1 MRKTIE
7 PNLRLIKDYLG
18 SSDIFS
24 IPEYQRKYSWTTK
37 ECDKL
42 WQDIDDFANA
52 GGEDPY
58 FFGTI
63 IADCSERNKLNI
75 IDGQQRTTTFL
86 LFCKA
91 LQLVLSDILANF
103 KEDEDSSTLKR
114 GLANSLDLV
123 LRILYKAD
131 DETVENILDDWD
143 SVEKPVILENKSINE
158 EFKDEF
164 HKILSAKNF
173 DIAEKSVHRFYKKQ
187 KDNKYTGFF
196 KNFKSFY
203 EKLEKLDKDEIN
215 KIAKCFLGKCQ
226 VVEIRSWDIE
236 QAIAMFNS
244 LNSTGM
250 PLDDSDIISA
260 QLYANAND
268 DKEKFNSIWENL
280 VEITNNLEQRK
291 IVNLS
296 GILQE
301 YMYIQRAKDGLE
313 DVNMLGARK
322 YYLDA
327 KKELLKD
334 PVSLSS
340 NFLKIAYIWV
350 EIKENS
356 IIKLLLKFNEN
367 AKFFLISYLFK
378 FEKLEQKEVENIAV
392 YLLRLFVILDIVE
405 TGYSSS
411 NFKSFL
417 FRQNVN
423 FVKENYSFEKLNNE
437 LNEHINNFKEDDLRE
452 RILSY
457 DNNPLVFLNEFL
469 YAKSHNLKFNFN
481 DSVNIEHIMPASGK
495 NKTSIQEDAKMSNE
509 DFSFYVNCLGN
520 KILLEENV
528 NKSISNAWFKTK
540 KQSTIKEKK
549 GYKDSKYHIASALVN
564 YESDQWT
571 KDDIEKANEKVADRI
586 IKFLFDKK

>member
-1 MRKTIE
+1 M
-7 PNLRLIKDYLG
+7 
-18 SSDIFS
+18 
-24 IPEYQRKYSWTTK
+24 
-37 ECDKL
+37 
-42 WQDIDDFANA
+42 
-52 GGEDPY
+52 
-58 FFGTI
+58 
-63 IADCSERNKLNI
+63 
-75 IDGQQRTTTFL
+75 
-86 LFCKA
+86 
-91 LQLVLSDILANF
+91 
-103 KEDEDSSTLKR
+103 
-114 GLANSLDLV
+114 V

-250 PLDDSDIISA
+250 PLDDTDIISA
-260 QLYANAND
+260 QVYANAND
-268 DKEKFNSIWENL
+268 DKEKFNSIWETL

-340 NFLKIAYIWV
+340 NFLKIAYKQCSTKHFYM
-350 EIKENS
+350 EI
-356 IIKLLLKFNEN
+356 
-367 AKFFLISYLFK
+367 
-378 FEKLEQKEVENIAV
+378 
-392 YLLRLFVILDIVE
+392 
-405 TGYSSS
+405 
-411 NFKSFL
+411 
-417 FRQNVN
+417 
-423 FVKENYSFEKLNNE
+423 
-437 LNEHINNFKEDDLRE
+437 
-452 RILSY
+452 
-457 DNNPLVFLNEFL
+457 
-469 YAKSHNLKFNFN
+469 
-481 DSVNIEHIMPASGK
+481 
-495 NKTSIQEDAKMSNE
+495 
-509 DFSFYVNCLGN
+509 
-520 KILLEENV
+520 
-528 NKSISNAWFKTK
+528 
-540 KQSTIKEKK
+540 
-549 GYKDSKYHIASALVN
+549 
-564 YESDQWT
+564 
-571 KDDIEKANEKVADRI
+571 
-586 IKFLFDKK
+586 